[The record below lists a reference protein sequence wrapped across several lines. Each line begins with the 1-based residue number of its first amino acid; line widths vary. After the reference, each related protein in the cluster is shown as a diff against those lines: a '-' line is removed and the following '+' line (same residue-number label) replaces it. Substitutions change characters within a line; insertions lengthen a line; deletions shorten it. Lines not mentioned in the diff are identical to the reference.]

1 MHDAIQ
7 KTESR
12 VMGSWVSAPRLPDA
26 WEKISCPVLLTATKT
41 KPGILFESEV
51 AESIAERMLVLNQ
64 GSQRITERITYFCE
78 SKLRSTRLLCELP

>member
-1 MHDAIQ
+1 MQAIPATIFVHDAIQ

-51 AESIAERMLVLNQ
+51 AESIAGRILV
-64 GSQRITERITYFCE
+64 E
-78 SKLRSTRLLCELP
+78 SKRLKDH